1 MALTALTN
9 QAVPTPVTSLVGR
22 AVELARLLEMVRQPG
37 MRLITLTGPG
47 GVGKTRLALHLIGEL
62 EQHDQVETCLVLLA
76 SAASDEVAIASIAR
90 ALGVVHGGLVPPE
103 TIIADAIGNRR
114 MLLILDNVE
123 QLADQLSLIPGLLA
137 ACPNLTILATSRVM
151 LRLSAEHIF
160 PIDPLP
166 TISRDQAPAPATALF
181 IERAIA
187 VRPDLDLSPPTIAA
201 IDTICQRLDG
211 LPLAIEL
218 AAARTRFLP
227 PMLLRDRLSDR
238 LQALVGGPRDAPE
251 RHRTLRATIA
261 WSHDLLSPCERLMF
275 QRLAVFENGGPLEAV
290 TAVCNAS
297 GDLLED
303 PEELLASLVD
313 HSLVRVTGLPSG
325 ATRVRM
331 LHTIR
336 EFALEQLEASGE
348 LEPVNR
354 AFAMW
359 FATVVIQTPIETWR
373 TGTSEL
379 REWTDYHL
387 PEANNLN
394 KAISILVAID
404 EPLLA
409 MQMASSLVTFWV
421 EIGQINEVYK
431 WVAQLMPYVDQ
442 ADPRVQA
449 SFYRMA
455 TVLSLKDND
464 LEQALRYCKL
474 AVDLAIRIGDP
485 RLTANNQNLLGQ
497 VYWRIGDAA
506 EAERSQQTAI
516 DIMVEIG
523 DPLGGALFAS
533 QIADGLIEIRE
544 LDRAETLLL
553 DALPMVSRH
562 RPEAAPL
569 LQGSLGRLYLFRDD
583 LNQAGHFLGLSL
595 DYHIDPPHRLPSLL
609 ASRLMSI
616 ASLAARH
623 GRHQDALAL
632 LGAGLA
638 LSERS
643 GTALDESDKAAIG
656 ELLDSIHPSLSES
669 EMQQAKA
676 YGTTLV
682 NPMSQALDLALSVT
696 SLRMDLPEIVD
707 PVETDAGFDDD
718 SSGLLTP
725 REREVLQLLAE
736 GNSNA
741 AIAEH
746 LFISQRTVTTH
757 LSRLYAKLE
766 VTTRT
771 EAVALAIR
779 LGLVNPPSKRHT

>member
-9 QAVPTPVTSLVGR
+9 QAIPTPTTSLVGR
-22 AVELARLLEMVRQPG
+22 SGELARLLEMVRQPG

-47 GVGKTRLALHLIGEL
+47 GVGKTRLALHLAGDL
-62 EQHDQVETCLVLLA
+62 EPDDQIETCLVLLA
-76 SAASDEVAIASIAR
+76 SATTDEVAVAAIAR
-90 ALGVVHGGLVPPE
+90 ALGVLHGGLISPE

-123 QLADQLSLIPGLLA
+123 QLADHLSLIPGLIN

-151 LRLSAEHIF
+151 LRLTAERVV
-160 PIDPLP
+160 PIEPLP
-166 TISRDQAPAPATALF
+166 TVSKDREYAPATALF

-187 VRPDLDLSPPTIAA
+187 VRPDLDLSRPTIDA

-261 WSHDLLSPCERLMF
+261 WSYDLLSPGERQMF

-290 TAVCNAS
+290 AAVCNAT
-297 GDLLED
+297 GDLAED
-303 PEELLASLVD
+303 PEELLSSLVD

-325 ATRVRM
+325 AIRVRM

-348 LEPVNR
+348 LEQVNR

-359 FATVVIQTPIETWR
+359 FAMIVIQTPIETWR
-373 TGTSEL
+373 TGTSSL
-379 REWTDYHL
+379 REWTDRHV
-387 PEANNLN
+387 PESSNLD
-394 KAISILVAID
+394 KAIAILVD
-404 EPLLA
+404 LGEPLLA

-431 WVAQLMPYVDQ
+431 WVGQLMPYVDQ
-442 ADPRVQA
+442 AEPRVQA

-455 TVLSLKDND
+455 TVLSLKDTD
-464 LEQALRYCKL
+464 LDKALEYGKL
-474 AVDLAIRIGDP
+474 AVSLAHQIGDP

-497 VYWRIGDAA
+497 VYWRIGDAIQ
-506 EAERSQQTAI
+506 AERSQQAAI
-516 DIMVEIG
+516 DIMVEVG

-544 LDRAETLLL
+544 LDRAEGLLL
-553 DALPMVSRH
+553 DALPIIIRH
-562 RPEAAPL
+562 RPEAVPL
-569 LQGSLGRLYLFRDD
+569 LQGSLGRLNLFRGD
-583 LNQAGHFLGLSL
+583 LNRAGQFLGQSL
-595 DYHIDPPHRLPSLL
+595 DYHIDPPHRLPTLL
-609 ASRLMSI
+609 ASRLMCI
-616 ASLAARH
+616 ASLAASH
-623 GRHQDALAL
+623 GKYRESLVL
-632 LGAGLA
+632 LGASQA
-638 LSERS
+638 LCERA
-643 GTALDESDKAAIG
+643 GMVLDENDLAEIARLRDRIRPHIP
-656 ELLDSIHPSLSES
+656 EPSMQVSES
-669 EMQQAKA
+669 EGASLLNRMPQ
-676 YGTTLV
+676 L
-682 NPMSQALDLALSVT
+682 LDLALSI
-696 SLRMDLPEIVD
+696 SELRIDSTEPAPTGNNSGE
-707 PVETDAGFDDD
+707 ETT
-718 SSGLLTP
+718 GLLTP

-741 AIAEH
+741 AIADH

-779 LGLVNPPSKRHT
+779 MGLVTPPSDRRT